1 MWRQEHA
8 STPASSPSVTSSS
21 TPASPTAA
29 VPNAILP
36 EDTQPKNTK
45 ASSVTGALSN
55 DDVNA
60 SPSANSLPFSVVYSR
75 QDQSYSSTISATQA
89 IPRNLVLTTP
99 VATTQELST
108 ISPALE
114 IVKNHAVADTSQS
127 ISTVQPFS
135 SSQLPRENG
144 NVKSRAFDIISSGL
158 ADIVSKIPSTDTLPA
173 PRAASHVPGSVS
185 SFPEKERMNVASSIS
200 TRLAKATDS
209 HELQHDP
216 PRHVISVE
224 EHSDNAAMNSGSSKP
239 PATRCYCETV
249 TEDLGSDAASSLSES
264 TPPGHVAES
273 VEPEVNR
280 STPASDDVTASL
292 SKITPLEHAADSVEP
307 EVNSSTPASD
317 DSGKVTWSTVVT
329 NQDTFTMTFPLRETS
344 ASGFTYAKPYGF
356 DITTKKSYSG
366 DQVMCNSSFCLNEA
380 DHLSAIFH
388 RNLDPCEDFY
398 AFACQGWLVTSSD
411 QEKYEDVDDALSG
424 TIEELAKGL
433 LEASASGDDLRETLA
448 LFGLDI
454 TKVDAPSAE
463 DVLVAA
469 SNLDEADVLL
479 GRDEASES
487 ENVNKLTSLACKFI
501 ETLSAVAGEGSN
513 STDACAYV
521 AHVAVEMAKMIS
533 RVAKSKGKWRNDTM
547 LAVKNPAQIDVVKSL
562 LSSKAES
569 LFHYLGLHVTVY
581 VSPFLEDGQ
590 SFMEASY
597 FLLSGRTRSPPKWRL
612 CVRLVDRI
620 LPSLLIVSFEQY
632 MNRSDTF
639 SELMLLQMLGLQ
651 ELV

>member
-1 MWRQEHA
+1 MG
-8 STPASSPSVTSSS
+8 P
-21 TPASPTAA
+21 
-29 VPNAILP
+29 
-36 EDTQPKNTK
+36 
-45 ASSVTGALSN
+45 
-55 DDVNA
+55 
-60 SPSANSLPFSVVYSR
+60 
-75 QDQSYSSTISATQA
+75 
-89 IPRNLVLTTP
+89 
-99 VATTQELST
+99 
-108 ISPALE
+108 
-114 IVKNHAVADTSQS
+114 
-127 ISTVQPFS
+127 
-135 SSQLPRENG
+135 
-144 NVKSRAFDIISSGL
+144 
-158 ADIVSKIPSTDTLPA
+158 
-173 PRAASHVPGSVS
+173 
-185 SFPEKERMNVASSIS
+185 
-200 TRLAKATDS
+200 
-209 HELQHDP
+209 
-216 PRHVISVE
+216 
-224 EHSDNAAMNSGSSKP
+224 
-239 PATRCYCETV
+239 
-249 TEDLGSDAASSLSES
+249 
-264 TPPGHVAES
+264 
-273 VEPEVNR
+273 
-280 STPASDDVTASL
+280 
-292 SKITPLEHAADSVEP
+292 
-307 EVNSSTPASD
+307 
-317 DSGKVTWSTVVT
+317 
-329 NQDTFTMTFPLRETS
+329 
-344 ASGFTYAKPYGF
+344 
-356 DITTKKSYSG
+356 KKSYSG

-469 SNLDEADVLL
+469 SNVLLGLGIAPLFSIVLQPNPEVKGTTMLALDEADVLL

-639 SELMLLQMLGLQ
+639 SELMAYIMAEELRSAFIDEFSHLQRLDNWTKYIISEQIETEVPAMNQSLQ
-651 ELV
+651 YFLKLSALVASKWADPNWNFVPNARVNVPLKNSYEFASAFGCAQGTPMNPSNKCSFWD